1 VPESFILIFSCND
14 KAGIQSKVSTFL
26 YKRSAFLTDVKS
38 FSDSETNTFFSRIVF
53 NLSEDGFSINQI
65 KEDFNSLAAEFDM
78 DWEMDS
84 ADKKI
89 KTIIA
94 VSKYGHC
101 LNDLLFRAKYRNMPI
116 EIVGVVSNHEDFR
129 EIVEFNN
136 IEFHYLPIEK
146 DLESKVAQENL
157 FQEIVTK
164 TNAEL
169 VVLARYM
176 QILTEE
182 LSDKWF
188 GKCINIHHSFLPSFK
203 GADPYQQAF
212 RKGVKI
218 IGATAHYVTPDL
230 DEGPIIEQNIER
242 ISHYDT
248 PEDLVRKGNDI
259 ESIVLAR
266 AVRWHAEKRV
276 LLNGNKTVVLI

>member
-1 VPESFILIFSCND
+1 MLESFILIFSCND

-26 YKRSAFLTDVKS
+26 FERSAFLTDVKS
-38 FSDSETNTFFSRIVF
+38 FSDSETHTFFSRVVF
-53 NLSEDGFSINQI
+53 NLSEDEFSINQI

>member
-1 VPESFILIFSCND
+1 VPDSFILIFSCND

-38 FSDSETNTFFSRIVF
+38 FSDSETHTFFSRVVF
-53 NLSEDGFSINQI
+53 NLSEDEFSINQI

-164 TNAEL
+164 TDAEL

-248 PEDLVRKGNDI
+248 PEDLIRKGNDI

>member
-1 VPESFILIFSCND
+1 MPESFILIFSCND

-26 YKRSAFLTDVKS
+26 FERSAFLTDVKS
-38 FSDSETNTFFSRIVF
+38 FSDSETHTFFSRVVF
-53 NLSEDGFSINQI
+53 NLSEDEFSINQI

-129 EIVEFNN
+129 EIVEFNH

-146 DLESKVAQENL
+146 DLESKVAQEKL

-164 TNAEL
+164 TNTEL

-248 PEDLVRKGNDI
+248 PEDLIRKGNDI

>member
-1 VPESFILIFSCND
+1 MPESFILIFSCND

-26 YKRSAFLTDVKS
+26 FERSAFLTDVKS
-38 FSDSETNTFFSRIVF
+38 FSDSETHTFFSRVVF

-164 TNAEL
+164 TNTEL
-169 VVLARYM
+169 VVLA
-176 QILTEE
+176 
-182 LSDKWF
+182 LSL
-188 GKCINIHHSFLPSFK
+188 IH
-203 GADPYQQAF
+203 
-212 RKGVKI
+212 I
-218 IGATAHYVTPDL
+218 
-230 DEGPIIEQNIER
+230 
-242 ISHYDT
+242 
-248 PEDLVRKGNDI
+248 
-259 ESIVLAR
+259 
-266 AVRWHAEKRV
+266 
-276 LLNGNKTVVLI
+276 

>member
-1 VPESFILIFSCND
+1 VPDSFILIFSCND

-38 FSDSETNTFFSRIVF
+38 FSDSETHTFFSRVVF

-248 PEDLVRKGNDI
+248 PEDLIRKGNDI

>member
-26 YKRSAFLTDVKS
+26 FERSAFLTDVKS
-38 FSDSETNTFFSRIVF
+38 FSDSETHTFFSRVVF

-78 DWEMDS
+78 DWEMDY

>member
-1 VPESFILIFSCND
+1 MPDSFILIFSCND

-38 FSDSETNTFFSRIVF
+38 FSDSETHTFFSRIVF

-164 TNAEL
+164 TDAEL

-248 PEDLVRKGNDI
+248 PEDLIRKGNDI

>member
-1 VPESFILIFSCND
+1 MPDSFILIFSCND

-38 FSDSETNTFFSRIVF
+38 FSDSETHTFFSRVVF

-248 PEDLVRKGNDI
+248 PEDLIRKGNDI

>member
-1 VPESFILIFSCND
+1 MPDSFILIFSCND

-38 FSDSETNTFFSRIVF
+38 FSDSETHTFFSRVVF

-164 TNAEL
+164 TDAEL

>member
-1 VPESFILIFSCND
+1 MPESFILIFSCND

-26 YKRSAFLTDVKS
+26 FERSAFLTDVKS
-38 FSDSETNTFFSRIVF
+38 FSDSETHTFFSRVVF
-53 NLSEDGFSINQI
+53 NLSEDEFSINQI

-136 IEFHYLPIEK
+136 IEFHYLPIKK

>member
-1 VPESFILIFSCND
+1 MPESFILIFSCND

-38 FSDSETNTFFSRIVF
+38 FSDSETHTFFSRIVF

-136 IEFHYLPIEK
+136 IEFYYLPIEK

-157 FQEIVTK
+157 FQEIVTN

>member
-1 VPESFILIFSCND
+1 MPDSFILIFSCND

-38 FSDSETNTFFSRIVF
+38 FSDSETHTFFSRVVF

-164 TNAEL
+164 TDAEL

-248 PEDLVRKGNDI
+248 PEDLIRKGNDI

-266 AVRWHAEKRV
+266 AVSWHAEKRV